1 MTLLLARDALVAR
14 RASVRQDLEPLARSL
29 RADLEPLLAQP
40 ELTVPPEKARLTRTG
55 GRCPVHGALL
65 EFDPSSPRAHTCPD
79 CGVVYTE
86 EEHYRWWIM
95 NYQLWLAERSVHA
108 AALGVLTDDGASL
121 DLARCILRGYAD
133 RYLSY
138 ENKDNVLG
146 PTRLFFSTY
155 LESIWLLQLAC
166 ALSLLESEDE
176 DRSVGAVVRERVLV
190 PSAALIAQYDE
201 GTSNRQVWN
210 NAALLAA
217 GALLGDDAMVHRA
230 VHGRSGLA
238 AHLTGSLLTD
248 GTWYEGENY
257 HLFAHRGLWYG
268 VQCCST
274 LGIELPDDG
283 VKRFE
288 EGFATPLLTALP
300 DFTFPARRDSQ
311 YAVSLRQWRFA
322 ESCELGM
329 ARTGDARLAAAL
341 MRLYDENGP
350 ARPTGRGRSTAE
362 AERNVPAARLTR
374 ADLGWKSLLCAALR
388 LPLSEE
394 PPLQSAHLPAQ
405 GFAVLRRDAGR
416 VYVALDYGTPGGGHG
431 HPDRLNAWL
440 VVGDARIL
448 EDVGTGSY
456 VERTLFWYRS
466 TLAHNAPLIDGRSQ
480 PYGSGRLEA
489 WDERGAAGWIE
500 ASFALVPGRVRATR
514 RLIVMPD
521 YMIDELEWNGADVAT
536 IDVPFH
542 VEPDPDPQ
550 HRWIPAPLPEPAE
563 NGGGF
568 GFLHDVQR
576 LDGPSPGTFTVN
588 VRGRSVRAWTHC
600 DRPHEW
606 YRAVG
611 PGPPGSPER
620 AFVFVRAAAQ
630 SGRVR
635 SLWSWSPAVTASRI
649 DGEGCAVELGEERH
663 LHQLVDG
670 RWSITLHTQGAR
682 SSIDLDGRVARATG
696 DDAVEDAASAAPAPP
711 RHVLAPGRPFVME
724 LGKRHYRR
732 SEEPWETAG
741 APGATLRIAAS
752 RVSVDLDIDVHKRDP
767 YFAPPRPDNP
777 LDNEDPDI
785 NSDGVQL
792 YVYLPD
798 SHAYAS
804 WILVPVTDSTEVRVR
819 SRESA
824 GSPVA
829 LEADWRSTTDGYRIR
844 CRLARGARGLGVDRD
859 FMVNVVV
866 NEMSR
871 DRERRRGQLV
881 ATGSNE
887 EWVYLRGDRE
897 DTRRMLAFEIV
908 DV

>member
-1 MTLLLARDALVAR
+1 MTLLLTRDALLVR
-14 RASVRQDLEPLARSL
+14 KASIWPDLDLLIRSL
-29 RADLEPLLAQP
+29 RADLAPLIAQD
-40 ELTVPPEKARLTRTG
+40 ELSIPAEKARLTRTG
-55 GRCPVHGALL
+55 GRCPVHGVLL
-65 EFDPSSPRAHTCPD
+65 DFDPWSPRAHRCPVCD
-79 CGVVYTE
+79 TAYTA

-95 NYQLWLAERSVHA
+95 NYQLWLAERCVHA
-108 AALGVLTDDGASL
+108 ATLGALTDDAACR
-121 DLARCILRGYAD
+121 DLARRILSAYAG

-166 ALSLLESEDE
+166 ALSLLECTGDD
-176 DRSVGAVVRERVLV
+176 DRLGAQVRDRVLQ
-190 PSAALIAQYDE
+190 PSASLIAEYDE

-217 GALLGDDAMVHRA
+217 GVLLGDEALVQRA
-230 VHGRSGLA
+230 VDGPSGLA
-238 AHLTGSLLTD
+238 AHLSGGLLTD

-268 VQCCST
+268 VQCCLA
-274 LGIELPDDG
+274 LGIELPDEG
-283 VKRFE
+283 VRRFA

-322 ESCELGM
+322 ESCELGA
-329 ARTGDARLAAAL
+329 ARTGDARLVAAL
-341 MRLYDENGP
+341 GRLYAGDAP
-350 ARPTGRGRSTAE
+350 VRPTGRDRSTAE

-374 ADLGWKSLLCAALR
+374 ADLGWKSLLCASVH
-388 LPLSEE
+388 PPPSEE
-394 PPLQSAHLPAQ
+394 LPLQSAHLPAQ
-405 GFAVLRRDAGR
+405 GFAVFRRDAGR

-440 VVGDARIL
+440 VVNESRIL

-456 VERTLFWYRS
+456 VEKALFWYRS
-466 TLAHNAPLIDGRSQ
+466 TLAHNAPLIGGRSQ
-480 PYGSGRLEA
+480 PYGSGRLHA

-521 YMIDELEWNGADVAT
+521 YVIDELEWNGADVAT
-536 IDVPFH
+536 IDLPFH
-542 VEPDPDPQ
+542 VDPEARPPL
-550 HRWIPAPLPEPAE
+550 RWRGASLPEPADE
-563 NGGGF
+563 AGGF
-568 GFLHDVQR
+568 GFLHDVER
-576 LDGPSPGTFTVN
+576 IDDAFPDSFTVTTHE
-588 VRGRSVRAWTHC
+588 RSVRAWTHC

-606 YRAVG
+606 YRAVA
-611 PGPPGSPER
+611 PGPPGSAER
-620 AFVFVRAAAQ
+620 PFVFLRAVAQ

-635 SLWSWSPAVTASRI
+635 TLWSWNPAVTAARL
-649 DGEGCAVELGEERH
+649 DGVECAVELGEERH

-682 SSIDLDGRVARATG
+682 SSIDLEGRVGLQLG
-696 DDAVEDAASAAPAPP
+696 DVDEQEDALPPVP

-732 SEEPWETAG
+732 SEEPWEAAG
-741 APGATLRIAAS
+741 APEATLRIAAS
-752 RVSVDLDIDVHKRDP
+752 RSSVDLDIDVRKRDP
-767 YFAPPRPDNP
+767 YFAAPRQENP

-792 YVYLPD
+792 YVHLPD

-804 WILVPVTDSTEVRVR
+804 WLLVPVPSSQEVRIR
-819 SRESA
+819 ARESA
-824 GSPVA
+824 GSPPA
-829 LEADWRSTTDGYRIR
+829 LDADWRPTPEGYGIR
-844 CRLARGARGLGVDRD
+844 CRLTRGPRGLGVDRD
-859 FMVNVVV
+859 LMVNVVV
-866 NEMSR
+866 NEMPP

-881 ATGSNE
+881 ATGGGG

-908 DV
+908 DA

>member
-1 MTLLLARDALVAR
+1 V
-14 RASVRQDLEPLARSL
+14 
-29 RADLEPLLAQP
+29 
-40 ELTVPPEKARLTRTG
+40 
-55 GRCPVHGALL
+55 
-65 EFDPSSPRAHTCPD
+65 
-79 CGVVYTE
+79 
-86 EEHYRWWIM
+86 
-95 NYQLWLAERSVHA
+95 
-108 AALGVLTDDGASL
+108 
-121 DLARCILRGYAD
+121 
-133 RYLSY
+133 
-138 ENKDNVLG
+138 
-146 PTRLFFSTY
+146 
-155 LESIWLLQLAC
+155 LQLAC
-166 ALSLLESEDE
+166 ALSILESRGG
-176 DRSVGAVVRERVLV
+176 DRDLGASVRERVLL
-190 PSAALIAQYDE
+190 PSATLIAEYDE

-217 GALLGDDAMVHRA
+217 GRLLGDDAMQQRA
-230 VHGRSGLA
+230 VAGRSGIG
-238 AHLTGSLLTD
+238 AHLTSSLLTD

-268 VQCCST
+268 AQCCDA
-274 LGIELPDDG
+274 LGIALPDEG
-283 VKRFE
+283 LRRFG

-322 ESCELGM
+322 ESCELGL
-329 ARTGDARLAAAL
+329 ARNDDARLAAAL
-341 MRLYDENGP
+341 GRLYAEDAP
-350 ARPTGRGRSTAE
+350 ARPTGRDRSTAE

-374 ADLGWKSLLCAALR
+374 ADLGWKSLLCASLL
-388 LPLSEE
+388 LPPSEE
-394 PPLQSAHLPAQ
+394 LPPQSVHLPAQ

-456 VERTLFWYRS
+456 VERALFWYRS

-480 PYGSGRLEA
+480 PYGSGRLQA

-500 ASFALVPGRVRATR
+500 ASFELVPGRVRATR

-521 YMIDELEWNGADVAT
+521 YLIDELEWSGADVAT
-536 IDVPFH
+536 IDLPFH
-542 VEPDPDPQ
+542 VDPAPDPPL
-550 HRWIPAPLPEPAE
+550 RWQAARLPEPAE
-563 NGGGF
+563 SGGGF
-568 GFLHDVQR
+568 GFLHDVER
-576 LDGPSPGTFTVN
+576 MDTPRPGMFTVS
-588 VRGRSVRAWTHC
+588 VPGRSVRAWTHC

-606 YRAVG
+606 YRAMA
-611 PGPPGSPER
+611 PGPPGGAER

-630 SGRVR
+630 TGRMR
-635 SLWSWSPAVTASRI
+635 TLWSWSPAVTAVKI

-663 LHQLVDG
+663 VHQHVEG
-670 RWSITLHTQGAR
+670 RWSITLNTQGAR
-682 SSIDLDGRVARATG
+682 SSIDLEGRVGQDTG
-696 DDAVEDAASAAPAPP
+696 DVSDAEAAVPAPP

-732 SEEPWETAG
+732 SEEPWEVAG
-741 APGATLRIAAS
+741 APEATLRVAAS
-752 RVSVDLDIDVHKRDP
+752 RASVDIDIDVHKRDP
-767 YFAPPRPDNP
+767 YFAPPRPENP

-804 WILVPVTDSTEVRVR
+804 WILVPVAGSHDVRVR

-824 GSPVA
+824 GSP
-829 LEADWRSTTDGYRIR
+829 LELAADWRLTAEGYRLR
-844 CRLARGARGLGVDRD
+844 CMLIRGARGLGVDRE

-866 NEMSR
+866 NEMPS

-881 ATGSNE
+881 ATGGGE

-908 DV
+908 DA